1 MPGACVLSGVL
12 AVALLGA
19 WLEARRR
26 MRSTAQQARRARR
39 LLESTAYEAAN
50 AANAIRSNLLALRHL
65 YPDERQRAHLDEIEQ
80 ALERIGAALE
90 QTQNPGAGAMGGEFV
105 APRLT
110 APCSGQDLSG

>member
-1 MPGACVLSGVL
+1 LRRAIPAAPTTILSGTS
-12 AVALLGA
+12 
-19 WLEARRR
+19 WRPR
-26 MRSTAQQARRARR
+26 
-39 LLESTAYEAAN
+39 
-50 AANAIRSNLLALRHL
+50 RHL

-90 QTQNPGAGAMGGEFV
+90 QAQNPGAGAMGGEFV